1 MPRKK
6 TCGNERGSIDITPSD
21 ETIAAGTVLTAAV
34 TDPDGVENVS
44 YSWRVRGD
52 DSRWI
57 RIDDERD
64 ATLDIGEWAG
74 REVRVIARY
83 VDDDGNRERHSE
95 TFQIPPTDEKSEA
108 PVTGGADGSS
118 DSAASPPT
126 VENAG
131 PAEPDGT
138 STTPDPIAEAPAT
151 GGSADGGGM
160 TEEPV
165 EDVASPAAPEND
177 SAGNPPA
184 DDFKIGINL
193 AGAEFGNNPRGTFG
207 VDYTYPTTENIDYYA
222 DQGLDSIRVPFKWE
236 RLQPTDNGPLDP
248 AELARLDAVVEHASS
263 RGLEVI
269 LDVHNYGFRDGSLIG
284 SAETPNSEFA
294 DFWGK
299 LAGHYKDDPN
309 VVFGLMNEPYEQSAE
324 EWVDSANAAIAA
336 IRDAGATQKIAVPGT
351 YFDGA
356 WSWVSS
362 DNDTVVG
369 GGIRDPLNNY
379 RFEVHQYLDTDSS
392 GTSPDVVSEDI
403 GVERLVEITEWAEQ
417 NGHTLHLGE
426 FGVSD
431 DPEALA
437 AMDKMLAYMQEHS
450 DVWEGGTYWAGGPWW
465 GDYMYSAEPENGVEK
480 PQMEVLTQY
489 A

>member
-1 MPRKK
+1 MPKK
-6 TCGNERGSIDITPSD
+6 RHCGNERGSVDL
-21 ETIAAGTVLTAAV
+21 AAEAEILTATV
-34 TDPDGVENVS
+34 SDPDGVDAVS
-44 YSWRVRGD
+44 YRWKVRSDDGEWLRIDGVRG
-52 DSRWI
+52 
-57 RIDDERD
+57 
-64 ATLDIGEWAG
+64 ATLDIDDAWAG
-74 REVRVIARY
+74 REVRVTARY
-83 VDDDGNRERHSE
+83 LDGDGNRERHSE
-95 TFQIPPTDEKSEA
+95 TFRLPEKSA
-108 PVTGGADGSS
+108 PTADDAESSANGQNDGVSGGAAPPAAEEPPSSSASDGT
-118 DSAASPPT
+118 ASPPA
-126 VENAG
+126 V
-131 PAEPDGT
+131 D
-138 STTPDPIAEAPAT
+138 AEAPAT
-151 GGSADGGGM
+151 DGSGDGVGE
-160 TEEPV
+160 TPPPV
-165 EDVASPAAPEND
+165 MD
-177 SAGNPPA
+177 SGEPPA
-184 DDFKIGINL
+184 VEVGGDQQANDFKIGINL
-193 AGAEFGNNPRGTFG
+193 AGAEFGGNPRGTFG
-207 VDYTYPTTENIDYYA
+207 VDYTYPTSENIDYYA

-248 AELARLDAVVEHASS
+248 AELARLDAVVEHASA

-299 LAGHYKDDPN
+299 LAGHYKDNPN

-324 EWVDSANAAIAA
+324 QWVDSANSAIAA

-351 YFDGA
+351 YFVGA

-392 GTSPDVVSEDI
+392 GTSPDVVSENI
-403 GVERLVEITEWAEQ
+403 GVERLIEITEWAEQ

-437 AMDKMLAYMQEHS
+437 AMDKMLAYMQQHS

-465 GDYMYSAEPENGVEK
+465 GDYMYSAEPTNGVEK
-480 PQMEVLTQY
+480 PQLEVLTQY